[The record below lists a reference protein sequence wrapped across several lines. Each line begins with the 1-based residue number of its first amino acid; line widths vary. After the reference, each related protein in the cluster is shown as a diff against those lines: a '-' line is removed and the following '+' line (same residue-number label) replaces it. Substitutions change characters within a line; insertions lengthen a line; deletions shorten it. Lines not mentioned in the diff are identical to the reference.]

1 MHRTTRDKVKVMVSP
16 ISSEVWEYLAEVE
29 WVSQVKD
36 KVTLQEWVVN
46 AMVELRNTISKI
58 PDRKRVRDVNR
69 MIH

>member
-1 MHRTTRDKVKVMVSP
+1 MHKTTRDKVKVMVSP

-36 KVTLQEWVVN
+36 KAELQEWAASVT
-46 AMVELRNTISKI
+46 VELRNTISKI
-58 PDRKRVRDVNR
+58 LDRRRVKGVNR

>member
-36 KVTLQEWVVN
+36 KVTLQEWVVKE
-46 AMVELRNTISKI
+46 MVELRNTISKI
-58 PDRKRVRDVNR
+58 PDRRRVRDVNR

>member
-29 WVSQVKD
+29 WVSQVKEIS
-36 KVTLQEWVVN
+36 QEWVVKE
-46 AMVELRNTISKI
+46 MVELRNTISKI
-58 PDRKRVRDVNR
+58 PDRRRVRDVNR

>member
-36 KVTLQEWVVN
+36 KVMLQEWAVY
-46 AMVELRNTISKI
+46 AMVPCRF
-58 PDRKRVRDVNR
+58 R
-69 MIH
+69 

>member
-36 KVTLQEWVVN
+36 KVTLQEWVVKE
-46 AMVELRNTISKI
+46 MVELRNSISKI
-58 PDRKRVRDVNR
+58 PDRRRVRDVNR

>member
-29 WVSQVKD
+29 WVSQVKEIS
-36 KVTLQEWVVN
+36 QEWVVK

-58 PDRKRVRDVNR
+58 PDRRRVRDVNR

>member
-1 MHRTTRDKVKVMVSP
+1 MHKTTRDKVKVMVSP

-29 WVSQVKD
+29 WVSQVK
-36 KVTLQEWVVN
+36 VTLQEWVVN

-58 PDRKRVRDVNR
+58 PDRRRVKDVNR

>member
-29 WVSQVKD
+29 WVSQVKEIS
-36 KVTLQEWVVN
+36 QEWVVK

-58 PDRKRVRDVNR
+58 PDRRRVKGVNR

>member
-29 WVSQVKD
+29 WVSQVKEIS
-36 KVTLQEWVVN
+36 QEWVVK

-58 PDRKRVRDVNR
+58 LDRRRVKDVNK

>member
-16 ISSEVWEYLAEVE
+16 IFSEVWEYLAEVE

-36 KVTLQEWVVN
+36 KVTLQEWVVKV
-46 AMVELRNTISKI
+46 MVELRNTISKI
-58 PDRKRVRDVNR
+58 PDRRRVRDVNR

>member
-1 MHRTTRDKVKVMVSP
+1 MHKTTRDKVKVMVSP

-29 WVSQVKD
+29 WVSQVKEIS
-36 KVTLQEWVVN
+36 QEWVVK

-58 PDRKRVRDVNR
+58 PDRRRVKDVNR

>member
-29 WVSQVKD
+29 WVSQVKEIS
-36 KVTLQEWVVN
+36 QEWVVK

-58 PDRKRVRDVNR
+58 PDRRRVKDVSR

>member
-1 MHRTTRDKVKVMVSP
+1 MHRTIRDKVKVMVSP

-36 KVTLQEWVVN
+36 KVMLQEWEVN
-46 AMVELRNTISKI
+46 AMVEPRNTISKI
-58 PDRKRVRDVNR
+58 QDRRKVKDVNR